1 MKTVLARPGSLYV
14 GKVEDHDAIVI
25 ADASAGWMVPK
36 GIRHWENEVTVISRD
51 DITDAV
57 RAQVKATFPEE
68 QIPPA
73 KLPLAFH
80 AASSSP
86 FVAVSRKLV
95 PELVALGIR
104 AHTIGADRT
113 SSGFFYFAEGGSEAP
128 VRIQGE
134 LLELIGPTLTGDET
148 TALIEQHLESVIDRL
163 LHHLSKGTLSEVAVE
178 LAAALPRLNADGSGL
193 EGVDLDAF
201 EQEAQQMVA
210 AGKGWEKEARQ
221 VSEALQNS
229 EGPSAPVA
237 LFGVAKRE
245 PQFELVAELDG
256 AKVTLPRRPRW
267 IVRGE
272 PSRTIVAGTS
282 PSTPP
287 PPVAPAAAP
296 AAPPVAPAAQ
306 PAAKAPEVRPAAAA
320 PAPATPRVAP
330 IAASTKTPA
339 SARNQVAA
347 PPPSAPKVAAAA
359 TPKPS
364 PKAPPV
370 QDAPKPAPVVAK
382 VAEPKPSPKAPP
394 VQEAPKPAAETPK
407 PVRVDAPTP
416 LKPMPITML
425 NEIRNDA
432 AASKEATPKAQPV
445 AEKPAEVTKPAQA
458 EVQAAPAAAAPVEPA
473 PVPAAPASA
482 PEVAAAAPAPAAAA
496 PAPAPA
502 PEPVVETPKPVK
514 AEPKAERTEAAAK
527 PEPKAVVKSDAK
539 APAAKEAPS
548 GGAGKI
554 AIVFVLLLV
563 AAVAAYLFM
572 KH

>member
-113 SSGFFYFAEGGSEAP
+113 SSGFFYFAEGGSEGP

-134 LLELIGPTLTGDET
+134 LLTLIGPTLTGDET

-178 LAAALPRLNADGSGL
+178 LAAALPRLNADGTGL

-237 LFGVAKRE
+237 LFGIAKRE

-256 AKVTLPRRPRW
+256 TKVTLPRRPRW
-267 IVRGE
+267 TVRGE
-272 PSRTIVAGTS
+272 PSRTIAAGTS

-287 PPVAPAAAP
+287 PPVAP
-296 AAPPVAPAAQ
+296 VPAAQ
-306 PAAKAPEVRPAAAA
+306 PVAKAPEVRPIAAA

-330 IAASTKTPA
+330 IAASAKAPA
-339 SARNQVAA
+339 SARNQPAA
-347 PPPSAPKVAAAA
+347 PPASAPKMGTAA
-359 TPKPS
+359 TRAAEPKAS

-370 QDAPKPAPVVAK
+370 QDAPKPAPQIAK
-382 VAEPKPSPKAPP
+382 IAEPKPSPKAPP

-445 AEKPAEVTKPAQA
+445 AEKLAEATKPAVA
-458 EVQAAPAAAAPVEPA
+458 EVQAAPAPAPAPAPVEPA

-482 PEVAAAAPAPAAAA
+482 PQVAAAAPQVAAPT
-496 PAPAPA
+496 PAPAPVA
-502 PEPVVETPKPVK
+502 ETPKPVK
-514 AEPKAERTEAAAK
+514 TEPKPERTEAAAK
-527 PEPKAVVKSDAK
+527 PEAKPLAKADAK
-539 APAAKEAPS
+539 ATPAKEAPS

-572 KH
+572 KR

>member
-95 PELVALGIR
+95 PELVALGVR
-104 AHTIGADRT
+104 AHTIGADRA
-113 SSGFFYFAEGGSEAP
+113 SSGFFYFAEGGTDAP

-134 LLELIGPTLTGDET
+134 LLTLIGPTLTGDET

-163 LHHLSKGTLSEVAVE
+163 LHHLSKGALSEVAVE
-178 LAAALPRLNADGSGL
+178 LAAALPRLNADGTGL

-229 EGPSAPVA
+229 EGPSAPVQ
-237 LFGVAKRE
+237 LFGIAKRE
-245 PQFELVAELDG
+245 PQFELTAELDG
-256 AKVTLPRRPRW
+256 TKVILPRRPRW
-267 IVRGE
+267 VVRGE
-272 PSRTIVAGTS
+272 PSRTIAAGTS

-287 PPVAPAAAP
+287 PPVAPAP
-296 AAPPVAPAAQ
+296 QPV
-306 PAAKAPEVRPAAAA
+306 AKAPEVRPIAAA
-320 PAPATPRVAP
+320 PAQAPAPGPATPRVAP
-330 IAASTKTPA
+330 IAASAKAPA

-347 PPPSAPKVAAAA
+347 PPPSAPKMGIAASRA
-359 TPKPS
+359 TE
-364 PKAPPV
+364 PKA
-370 QDAPKPAPVVAK
+370 
-382 VAEPKPSPKAPP
+382 SPKAPP
-394 VQEAPKPAAETPK
+394 VQEAPKPVPQIAKIAEPKPSPKAPPVHEAPKPVAETPK
-407 PVRVDAPTP
+407 PHRVDAPTP
-416 LKPMPITML
+416 LQPMPITML

-432 AASKEATPKAQPV
+432 AASKEATPNAQPV
-445 AEKPAEVTKPAQA
+445 VEKLAEATKP
-458 EVQAAPAAAAPVEPA
+458 VAAPVAAATPAPAPVEPA

-482 PEVAAAAPAPAAAA
+482 PQMAAPAPVAAAA
-496 PAPAPA
+496 
-502 PEPVVETPKPVK
+502 TPKPVK
-514 AEPKAERTEAAAK
+514 AEPKTERTEAAAK
-527 PEPKAVVKSDAK
+527 PEPKPMVKADAK
-539 APAAKEAPS
+539 TAIAKEAPS

-572 KH
+572 KR